1 MSRHQFYEVKR
12 VAVSSLLLD
21 TYNPRIR
28 HGQDQKDCIAR
39 ILRDRDNFLS
49 LMKDIAA
56 NGLSIEHVVVSK
68 NHSGKWVV
76 RDGNRRITA
85 LKLLNRPSLALPD
98 TALVSLITRIREAH
112 AENIPSKI
120 QCMACDDEETISS
133 FLKRKHTG
141 ANAGIGQKSWSA
153 VLIALF
159 NLHAGIA
166 DQNRRAAQLLLWA
179 EENGMQINDEF
190 PITTLTRGLSA
201 ETLQLIGFKIE
212 DDDIVPVVSIEKAY
226 AMVER
231 VIIDIAQG
239 RIHVKRDGEE
249 GSIFTKENQRKYF
262 RSVRDA
268 FADQPDEPVPP
279 ASQPMPALPA
289 DRPPHE
295 PTGGSPVDAP
305 QDNSATRPARRQASP
320 AKPAWDRPCLF
331 GRRKGAAPG
340 FIIPDSEP
348 KAISVT
354 VELRG
359 INPRDTPIA
368 AAMLLRYLIELSNA
382 YYRQAHSLRQLD
394 TMRKSIANS
403 AEHMKGA
410 GLLSQDEID
419 VILRYTREEQSMLHI
434 NTLQAY
440 IHRPN
445 FHPNG
450 QAINTFWDEIG
461 CFVAACWA

>member
-1 MSRHQFYEVKR
+1 MSRHQFYEAKR

-28 HGQDQKDCIAR
+28 HGQDQNDCIAR

-49 LMKDIAA
+49 LLKDIAA

-68 NHSGKWVV
+68 NGNGKWVV

-120 QCMACDDEETISS
+120 NCVACDDEETISS

-179 EENGMQINDEF
+179 EENGMQIDDEF

-212 DDDIVPVVSIEKAY
+212 NDEIVPVISVEKAY

-231 VIIDIAQG
+231 VINDIAQG
-239 RIHVKRDGEE
+239 RVHVKRDGEE
-249 GSIFTKENQRKYF
+249 GSIFTKENQRRYF

-268 FADQPDEPVPP
+268 FADRPDEPVPTAPPTP
-279 ASQPMPALPA
+279 AS
-289 DRPPHE
+289 
-295 PTGGSPVDAP
+295 PTNPSPDEQASSAASAAT
-305 QDNSATRPARRQASP
+305 QDNPVTRQAQRQPSP
-320 AKPAWDRPCLF
+320 TKPAWDRPCLF
-331 GRRKGAAPG
+331 GRRRGAAPG
-340 FIIPDSEP
+340 FIIPESEP
-348 KAISVT
+348 KAISVIA
-354 VELRG
+354 ELRN
-359 INPRDTPIA
+359 INPMETPIA
-368 AAMLLRYLIELSNA
+368 AAMLLRYLIELSNTR
-382 YYRQAHSLRQLD
+382 YRLAHSLRQLD
-394 TMRKSIANS
+394 TMHRSIANS
-403 AEHMKGA
+403 AEHMKAA
-410 GLLSQDEID
+410 GLLSQDELD
-419 VILRYTREEQSMLHI
+419 VIQRYTREEQSMLHI
-434 NTLQAY
+434 KTLQAY

-450 QAINTFWDEIG
+450 QAINTFWNEIG
-461 CFVAACWA
+461 CFVAASWA